1 MSGGNIFCEG
11 RDLLHYTALTAICTW
26 DKKGKWK
33 MRKCAQLINEQNF
46 SDEIALLSVKCN
58 RDDQ

>member
-1 MSGGNIFCEG
+1 
-11 RDLLHYTALTAICTW
+11 
-26 DKKGKWK
+26 